1 MQLRTTQF
9 KGFTWIDICQP
20 DKEKLSELATAYGLD
35 VYQIRDSIETGHL
48 PKIEEQ
54 TNYTFLILRAFTARV
69 NDRITNVNELSN
81 KIAFFYNKE
90 KIITIHRSEFSFL
103 NDASKDFECQE
114 QLLIHLIDKMLDTF
128 VAPVEKL
135 SLQIDH
141 TEHNL
146 FLKDNSKVS
155 LENLYY
161 LKTQTRITKKLLH
174 ITDNVLQQI
183 QVQEESKTALQNV
196 KDQLL
201 SLHLAYDE
209 VSEDAHNLLHT
220 YLSVNAQK
228 SNDVMKLL
236 TVFSAFFLPL
246 TFIVG
251 VYGMNFENMPEL
263 KMQSGYYWV
272 LGIMMLVVIFIGV
285 WFKRKKII

>member
-9 KGFTWIDICQP
+9 KGFIWIDICQP
-20 DKEKLSELATAYGLD
+20 DKQKLSELATAYGLD

-54 TNYTFLILRAFTARV
+54 TNYTFLILRAFTAKL

-81 KIAFFYNKE
+81 KIAFFYSNE

-103 NDASKDFECQE
+103 NDTPQNFEHQE
-114 QLLIHLIDKMLDTF
+114 QLLTFLIDKMVDTF

-135 SLQIDH
+135 SLQIDQA
-141 TEHNL
+141 EHNL

-174 ITDNVLQQI
+174 ITENVVQQI

-263 KMQSGYYWV
+263 KMHSGYYWV

>member
-1 MQLRTTQF
+1 MQLKCHQIHT
-9 KGFTWIDICQP
+9 G
-20 DKEKLSELATAYGLD
+20 SGLRRFC
-35 VYQIRDSIETGHL
+35 VQ
-48 PKIEEQ
+48 
-54 TNYTFLILRAFTARV
+54 RV
-69 NDRITNVNELSN
+69 LW
-81 KIAFFYNKE
+81 
-90 KIITIHRSEFSFL
+90 
-103 NDASKDFECQE
+103 
-114 QLLIHLIDKMLDTF
+114 
-128 VAPVEKL
+128 
-135 SLQIDH
+135 
-141 TEHNL
+141 
-146 FLKDNSKVS
+146 
-155 LENLYY
+155 
-161 LKTQTRITKKLLH
+161 LLH
-174 ITDNVLQQI
+174 LSGLKNPMQQI

-263 KMQSGYYWV
+263 KMHSGYYWV